1 MFRRQRDSSKI
12 MKFNIDL
19 EDLSYIWQNLTDS
32 QRLEVIKSIILLSN
46 DNHGMIEKVKK
57 MLDSEKFEEMVD

>member
-1 MFRRQRDSSKI
+1 